1 MYKLMTV
8 DDSDI
13 IKNKIAQTALNSD
26 FEVVAKASDGLEAIR
41 LFQEHH
47 PDIVTMDLTM
57 PRMEGLECIKQLKS
71 IEPKVKILVVSAL
84 ADKAT
89 ALEALKL
96 GAVGFIVKPF
106 NDEELSQALVR
117 MTQKKT
123 RRG

>member
-13 IKNKIAQTALNSD
+13 IKNKIAQTAVKSD
-26 FEVVAKASDGLEAIR
+26 FEVVARASDGLEAIR

-117 MTQKKT
+117 ITQKKT